1 MQPAVGVGHPAVLD
15 VEQRPAQPHRDR
27 AGGAVADGE
36 IAGAGLDLTERKFS
50 VEEWRD
56 GVADGTVTETFAC
69 GTAAVI
75 TPVGEVKART
85 GDFVVGDGRP
95 GPITMGLR
103 EALLD
108 IQHGRVPDTHG
119 WLHRIA

>member
-1 MQPAVGVGHPAVLD
+1 M
-15 VEQRPAQPHRDR
+15 
-27 AGGAVADGE
+27 ADGS
-36 IAGAGLDLTERKFS
+36 L
-50 VEEWRD
+50 
-56 GVADGTVTETFAC
+56 TETFAC

-85 GDFVVGDGRP
+85 GDFTSATAPPARSRWA
-95 GPITMGLR
+95 LR